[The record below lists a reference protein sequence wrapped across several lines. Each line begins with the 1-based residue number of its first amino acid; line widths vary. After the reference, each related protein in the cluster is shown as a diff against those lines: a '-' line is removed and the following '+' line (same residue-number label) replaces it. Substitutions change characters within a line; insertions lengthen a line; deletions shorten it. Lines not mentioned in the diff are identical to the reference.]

1 MSEAIALPFT
11 AASFNR
17 LLDEHRLM
25 AVRCSRCAAL
35 FLPPRG
41 LCPTCR
47 QDALAWVELSGHG
60 ALAAFTVIY
69 VGPSALIAEGYTR
82 ENPYV
87 TGIVA
92 LDEGPKI
99 SARIL
104 GLDVRHPEVSWIG
117 TRLRVAYLDRGE
129 GEARRTLLAFR
140 AA

>member
-1 MSEAIALPFT
+1 MSDTISLPFT

-17 LLDEHRLM
+17 LLGEHRLM
-25 AVRCSRCAAL
+25 AARCTRCNAL
-35 FLPPRG
+35 FLPPRS

-47 QDALAWVELSGHG
+47 QESLAWVELSGRG

-69 VGPSALIAEGYTR
+69 VGPSAMIAEGYTR

-92 LDEGPKI
+92 LDEGPQI

-104 GLDVRHPEVSWIG
+104 GLDARNPDLSWIG
-117 TRLRVAYLDRGE
+117 TRLTVEYLDRGE
-129 GEARRTLLAFR
+129 GDQRRTFLAFR
-140 AA
+140 VV